1 MNFSPPRKIKQTFE
15 LGIFARHGA
24 PPSLTTTNDELV
36 KKIRAAIA
44 SSRDAMRDAA
54 NDLHTLLCQGM
65 TQREIAD
72 AVGKSVGWVNAMHMW
87 QIGGC
92 KGDSPFG
99 PTTKRGRVQHAEQ
112 QRKKVSTKRN
122 SVLSLAAPAP
132 KPELVRPIL
141 EAEILEAVPTPTL
154 EPEQA
159 TTELK
164 PSRALGEFKFAC
176 EKYLP
181 AMTNDE
187 RVTAMQFVAEIAR
200 KISAKAA

>member
-1 MNFSPPRKIKQTFE
+1 MTTTMNEATDELIKKIK
-15 LGIFARHGA
+15 
-24 PPSLTTTNDELV
+24 
-36 KKIRAAIA
+36 AAIA
-44 SSRDAMRDAA
+44 SSTRSMRDAA

-72 AVGKSVGWVNAMHMW
+72 AVGKSVGWVNAIHMW

-164 PSRALGEFKFAC
+164 PSTTRALGEFKFAC

-181 AMTNDE
+181 AMTDAE
-187 RVTAMQFVAEIAR
+187 RVEAIRFAAKVAGVSPI
-200 KISAKAA
+200 AKAA